1 MYPLCARIAVAVAW
15 RRHTEAAGH
24 FLKCEGYI
32 FKSQGPQLAGL
43 PAGRLAT
50 PPRVNAMHLR
60 SAP

>member
-32 FKSQGPQLAGL
+32 FKSQGPQLAG
-43 PAGRLAT
+43 RLAT
-50 PPRVNAMHLR
+50 PPRVTAMHLR